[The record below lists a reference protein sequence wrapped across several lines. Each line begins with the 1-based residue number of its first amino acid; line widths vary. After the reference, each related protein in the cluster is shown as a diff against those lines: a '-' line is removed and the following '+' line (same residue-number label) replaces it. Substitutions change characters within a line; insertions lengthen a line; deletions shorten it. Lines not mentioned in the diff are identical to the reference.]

1 MLLLQQ
7 VKPQLQ
13 ITKGLQARRLSTENF
28 KNERLVKDSNSV
40 AVAPGWVANRKRQQ
54 SRRLGQIAPTICGK
68 TTKRTF
74 PLRLR
79 RGSLLRTRIHLQL
92 EFQTT
97 FLHCNSFVK
106 LLLFLI
112 YFKFVHLQFAE
123 LFRALTPKVK
133 RLLKNHFYKS
143 ICNVH
148 EIFMESSH

>member
-13 ITKGLQARRLSTENF
+13 ITKGSARQNRAGVFQQKIF

-97 FLHCNSFVK
+97 FCIENLLKLSALKWDCNVHQQFSK
-106 LLLFLI
+106 LL
-112 YFKFVHLQFAE
+112 Y
-123 LFRALTPKVK
+123 RALTPKPEVE
-133 RLLKNHFYKS
+133 RLLKDRKNKQEYKQKS
-143 ICNVH
+143 
-148 EIFMESSH
+148 